1 MGVSK
6 RPSLGQLQRA
16 GFPMG
21 AEPSIALD
29 LVDTLVTVTEP
40 ATDLIVEPAQAALWW
55 QLQASRLPTGRA
67 PDLLATRR
75 LRSAIRDLFDSHLE
89 HRDPR
94 PTSIE
99 DINGAAASVPVT
111 PRLEVVGD
119 QLTCQTRWH
128 TEYGGNAA
136 LAAIAADAIAVITDP
151 DQRQALR
158 RCANPSC
165 SMLFLAT
172 NRRRAW
178 CTANICGNRARV
190 ARHYE
195 RTHPAPTTT

>member
-1 MGVSK
+1 
-6 RPSLGQLQRA
+6 
-16 GFPMG
+16 MG

-40 ATDLIVEPAQAALWW
+40 VTDLIAEPTQAALWW
-55 QLQASRLPTGRA
+55 QLQAGRLPA
-67 PDLLATRR
+67 SPPPDPVATRL
-75 LRSAIRDLFDSHLE
+75 LRIAIRDLFESRLK
-89 HRDPR
+89 HRLPQ

-99 DINGAAASVPVT
+99 DINAAAASVPLT
-111 PRLEVVGD
+111 PRLAVVD
-119 QLTCQTRWH
+119 NQLSCQTRWH

-136 LAAIAADAIAVITDP
+136 LAAIAADAIALITDP
-151 DQRQALR
+151 EKRQTLR
-158 RCANPSC
+158 RCANPNC

-172 NRRRAW
+172 NKRRIW

-195 RTHPAPTTT
+195 RTHPDSTPM